1 MKTNLRVAK
10 IQAADR
16 ARAAYTQK
24 NSGKEGY
31 SLKALE
37 QIAKGNYRKVPELRP
52 NTTKATVST
61 TSSRGSLSGGNKT
74 VAKQRV
80 REHSG
85 SGMNLDKQTRNSVN
99 LPKTT
104 PAQRPTT
111 RYDKSNTTK
120 NASTVKQSSRDTKYD
135 KDFDNFYNYRFTHAD
150 MLDDY
155 KEGQEARPYWQK
167 VKEDIMTKNK
177 WSEKEFDAKWDA
189 YNKERQQKDADKEVS
204 DAIEAA
210 KKSPVASTLIQ
221 QMLFP
226 QELIEGGAAALSNLG
241 KSEEKAQSSSSP
253 LFTGTR
259 VRDAIKQ
266 TVKDEHIKSGAGKAA
281 YDIGTG
287 LADMAES
294 MVIPILG
301 TGSLGAKTAARTN
314 MQALDR
320 GVDPDKAAAT
330 AGLAGLVSGFMNK
343 VGFNKA
349 AESANLA
356 QAAGIEGLEN
366 LAEDVLNKGVDAAI
380 NQGQSEIG
388 ALFDY
393 YKAQGLDDNAAAKQ
407 VAIDQAKEEALSAG
421 TGMLFGGVLK
431 GVPALAGVLSN
442 RLGGVDTGRISP
454 EEAEIQ
460 RITEDYQN
468 AADEMARLQSQLPE
482 LTNTETDIGPIDGQL
497 SPEEVK
503 ILQDVV
509 DGKYDIPETGETAPV
524 EVDPNDVIYHSGI
537 LSRLNKADTAG
548 KMEGMRDT
556 GYYGTGHYFVD
567 QAHKGSIGKGTSY
580 GNKPYSSVDISKYNN
595 LYKADTDAKAN
606 KLHDFSQKMMRY
618 INGYNDR
625 YYTSDGEINSLARDN
640 YITDLYEQYLSLFPD
655 NHMGLA
661 EFENKL
667 DDMRNNYEYDYY
679 DRGDSAFTTFM
690 KEHGYNGVDTRGTRS
705 ADTERGVVIY
715 DLDEDSILQSNVTD
729 ADVKNGFMNTRVRN
743 ENPVFDTATDERI
756 QGDIDSYNSR
766 KKIAE
771 EYRKLFD
778 DKAHKALW
786 NDITEAQQ
794 RISDLENEGVS
805 HYKSL
810 IEDADYLEEAANLR
824 QKEFA
829 RMGLDEDIDVIKS
842 DMLNYAKENIDE
854 VIATV
859 EQEKARLAEMQQ
871 KYDAD
876 EELSKQAYQQ
886 AKENVNRTA
895 NEGTT
900 KNPTLTIGEDEIAQA
915 KTRHKELSK
924 ELVALNK
931 DIKKQQELF
940 DSLENKKSK
949 GAERKAAGQKLA
961 EMKKQ
966 AKAIQQEKSELS
978 YQMKG
983 EERPFKRYMQ
993 DYDKDAYNAIYGQ
1006 NGIMGKLD
1014 YATHFAGD
1022 TPEAIALRDEIKKII
1037 NDTVQSGE
1045 FPDEADIWN
1054 KVEQLDSM
1062 ARTTKQPFTSKKGKN
1077 YDYDTFFAPSNTDEY
1092 SGLNMDVVNGYHSAL
1107 RSHSNKAVT
1116 DRITDALNSDTF
1128 KPVEITGDMG
1138 QRYRIEKGDD
1148 GFNIITIGEDG
1159 NPVWSD
1165 TLKDP
1170 NALINK
1176 FSKTERDGISLLDE
1190 ALSAKPAEAPKAEA
1204 PKVKEIPTVK
1214 ETPKAEEAPKNDV
1227 PHMDGMIPG
1236 ETTPS
1241 NGEEK
1246 IRSFSNRGSKDKSL
1260 PDDIRKSL
1268 KEDVYRVV
1276 RNADTEARSE
1286 ELFDP
1291 NDLVK
1296 TRSNLDRAI
1305 KDHDPAAASLSYK
1318 LAKAYIDAGSYD
1330 AATDVIEDVSA
1341 ELTRGGQFTQAAKLA
1356 FLQNDPMAAMRA
1368 YKRDLDNINQWGAK
1382 KYGKKWEK
1390 LELTKEDMDAFNGV
1404 SKGDKEALSDVV
1416 SKLNTKFSKQI
1427 PATMWDKFVGATK
1440 VSMLLNTRTQ
1450 VRNIV
1455 ANMALLP
1462 VRSITDRV
1470 SALGQNITHLINPDV
1485 KVTQSLTGGTR
1496 AQKKAA
1502 GALFDKLK
1510 DEITGENKMKD
1521 SNKSEI
1527 LRSRQ
1532 IFNDD
1537 FLGRWIDNATHGG
1550 LERLN
1555 KRLGAEG
1562 NKSTMETLANFTYW
1576 LMGDF
1581 GDTPFVKRNFVN
1593 RLASYMK
1600 AQGID
1605 NIEDLPDDAI
1615 ALATQEALK
1624 ATFKDDNAF
1633 STALQGV
1640 KQKSGKF
1647 GEVALPFVKTPANLA
1662 MRGIDYSPVG
1672 LINTFRKLKSGA
1684 DVSEVIDDLSKNLT
1698 GTAMILLGYKLRDKG
1713 LLTGSYSEDK
1723 DEKAFQK
1730 QQGMLENAFHIGDNY
1745 ITYDWAQPTSTPLL
1759 IGSTIYDATHN
1770 TDEENKGIMGSIN
1783 TGFKGALNVTN
1794 SWLNTSPLQS
1804 VSDLLGGGEYSNEN
1818 GIAGNIANEIIE
1830 MPQRLLPAQL
1840 GAIARTNDPIM
1851 RDTYSG
1857 DQSLTGLL
1865 GNQVRQAQAKIPK
1878 LSEKLPISY
1887 DTWGNP
1893 RTRSDTKAEA
1903 FLAQN
1908 LNPGQLGNKNETPL
1922 DKEVQRLFDKTGN
1935 KEVFPINAARSL
1947 DLGEDG
1953 KIKLTPEQH
1962 SQYQKEMG
1970 QKSYKL
1976 AEDFMN
1982 GAEYNNLTDDEK
1994 AEALSSIYN
2003 FSNQLAKEKLF
2014 NHVTDS
2020 NSKLREIEKE
2030 EGPKGVTSYLV
2041 DKAKAQRL
2049 DLNVETYRKKEK
2061 EYEGGATKYVE
2072 NKKKADA
2079 LGLTVDTYDKKEAE
2093 YQGGA
2098 KQYVADKKKADELG
2112 ITVDQFNKAKTQ
2124 GGAAKFAAD
2133 KKAAE
2138 QAGFVTKE
2146 GSVQTKE
2153 YQKAIDKA
2161 GKQWRKMENDLPVL
2175 VKSGLDKSAIY
2186 TYGNALNSSYA
2197 STINPS
2203 QYAREYNAINT
2214 NKDNG
2219 MTQNE
2224 MLDYLNKG
2232 SYTQEEA
2239 DRLWTIYGDGWKQV
2253 PVLKG
2258 GKWSKKKKK

>member
-1 MKTNLRVAK
+1 MKTNLRAAG

-24 NSGKEGY
+24 NAGKEGY

-226 QELIEGGAAALSNLG
+226 QELIEGGAAALSNFG

-330 AGLAGLVSGFMNK
+330 AGLAGLTSGFMNK
-343 VGFNKA
+343 IGFNKA
-349 AESANLA
+349 AESASLA
-356 QAAGIEGLEN
+356 KAAGIEGLEN
-366 LAEDVLNKGVDAAI
+366 FAEDFINKGTDALI
-380 NQGQSEIG
+380 NRSKSEIG
-388 ALFDY
+388 ALYNF
-393 YKAQGLDDNAAAKQ
+393 YKAQGLDDKAAALRT
-407 VAIDQAKEEALSAG
+407 ALDEGKEEAVSAA
-421 TGMLFGGVLK
+421 TGMALGGLMK
-431 GVPALAGVLSN
+431 GVPALAGMLGN
-442 RLGGVDTGRISP
+442 KIGGVDTGKIP
-454 EEAEIQ
+454 
-460 RITEDYQN
+460 TEDVDIQN
-468 AADEMARLQSQLPE
+468 ATVQAEQAATEIENLRNQLPE
-482 LTNTETDIGPIDGQL
+482 LKNKAPAEDFNIPEEDIDAAVAESIGGIDDIL
-497 SPEEVK
+497 SPEE
-503 ILQDVV
+503 IAALQDVV
-509 DGKYDIPETGETAPV
+509 DGKYDIPETGETAPATDYITDLRNKLQNAEPIDKADALV
-524 EVDPNDVIYHSGI
+524 DGGYYRDHVQAGERFHEGKLDADVEDYLTKMEKNGNPAPTKNTVDTNKSDYNLKEKYNEDYEQMRRGVIKEYTNASDAQVDKYKTELDKLVSFGGWSKADPAVLDDYVEHAPTYKGQISRGLHFEPGDGEYDKFMNQVHESGTITLGKPSSWTTDPETSRLYSHMGDDTYDSVEIVCNQNRTSTPINFINWQGEDEVLSSSKASWTVLNEDTVTRPNGSKKTILYVAETGDKTPPKNAVTVPDEVDPNDVIYHSGI

-567 QAHKGSIGKGTSY
+567 QAHKSSIGKGTGY
-580 GNKPYSSVDISKYNN
+580 GDKPYSSVDISKYDN

-606 KLHDFSQKMMRY
+606 KLHNFSQKMMRF
-618 INGYNDR
+618 INGYNDK
-625 YYTSDGEINSLARDN
+625 YYSSDGEIDPLARDN
-640 YITDLYEQYLSLFPD
+640 YITDLYGQYLELFPD
-655 NHMGLA
+655 NHMNLA
-661 EFENKL
+661 DFENKL
-667 DDMRNNYEYDYY
+667 NDMRNGYEYDFY

-886 AKENVNRTA
+886 AKENVKNTYATERA
-895 NEGTT
+895 E
-900 KNPTLTIGEDEIAQA
+900 KNPTITSEPLDTRQA
-915 KTRHKELSK
+915 MP
-924 ELVALNK
+924 AL
-931 DIKKQQELF
+931 E
-940 DSLENKKSK
+940 
-949 GAERKAAGQKLA
+949 G
-961 EMKKQ
+961 M
-966 AKAIQQEKSELS
+966 
-978 YQMKG
+978 M
-983 EERPFKRYMQ
+983 
-993 DYDKDAYNAIYGQ
+993 
-1006 NGIMGKLD
+1006 
-1014 YATHFAGD
+1014 
-1022 TPEAIALRDEIKKII
+1022 
-1037 NDTVQSGE
+1037 
-1045 FPDEADIWN
+1045 PDE
-1054 KVEQLDSM
+1054 V
-1062 ARTTKQPFTSKKGKN
+1062 
-1077 YDYDTFFAPSNTDEY
+1077 AP
-1092 SGLNMDVVNGYHSAL
+1092 V
-1107 RSHSNKAVT
+1107 
-1116 DRITDALNSDTF
+1116 
-1128 KPVEITGDMG
+1128 
-1138 QRYRIEKGDD
+1138 
-1148 GFNIITIGEDG
+1148 
-1159 NPVWSD
+1159 
-1165 TLKDP
+1165 
-1170 NALINK
+1170 
-1176 FSKTERDGISLLDE
+1176 
-1190 ALSAKPAEAPKAEA
+1190 
-1204 PKVKEIPTVK
+1204 
-1214 ETPKAEEAPKNDV
+1214 
-1227 PHMDGMIPG
+1227 
-1236 ETTPS
+1236 
-1241 NGEEK
+1241 EEK
-1246 IRSFSNRGSKDKSL
+1246 IRSFSNRGSNDETL
-1260 PDDIRKSL
+1260 PDDIRNSL
-1268 KEDVYRVV
+1268 KEDVYKVV
-1276 RNADTEARSE
+1276 RNADTEAKAES
-1286 ELFDP
+1286 LFDAD
-1291 NDLVK
+1291 NLTQ

-1305 KDHDPAAASLSYK
+1305 KDRDPAAASLSYK
-1318 LAKAYIDAGSYD
+1318 LAKAYIDAGDYD
-1330 AATDVIEDVSA
+1330 AATDVIESVSA

-1356 FLQNDPMAAMRA
+1356 FMQNDPMAAMRA
-1368 YKRDLDNINQWGAK
+1368 YKRDLDKVNQWGAE
-1382 KYGKKWEK
+1382 KYGKKWQK
-1390 LELTKEDMDAFNGV
+1390 LKLTEEDMDAFNSV
-1404 SKGDKEALSDVV
+1404 SKGDKEALNNIV
-1416 SKLNTKFSKQI
+1416 SNLNTKFSKQI
-1427 PATMWDKFVGATK
+1427 PSTLWDKFVGATK
-1440 VSMLLNTRTQ
+1440 TAMLLNTRTQ
-1450 VRNIV
+1450 IRNIA
-1455 ANMALLP
+1455 ANMAVLP
-1462 VRSITDRV
+1462 VRSISDRV
-1470 SALGQNITHLINPDV
+1470 SALGQNIAHLINPDV
-1485 KVTQSLTGGTR
+1485 KVTQSLVGGAR

-1502 GALFDKLK
+1502 GELFDKMK
-1510 DEITGENKMKD
+1510 DEIVGENKMKD
-1521 SNKSEI
+1521 STKSQILSNK
-1527 LRSRQ
+1527 Q
-1532 IFNDD
+1532 TFNDD
-1537 FLGRWIDNATHGG
+1537 ILGKWIDNATHGG

-1555 KRLGAEG
+1555 QRLGAEG

-1581 GDTPFVKRNFVN
+1581 GDTPFVKKNFVN

-1605 NIEDLPDDAI
+1605 NVDDLPDDAI

-1633 STALQGV
+1633 SKALQGV
-1640 KQKSGKF
+1640 KQKTGKF

-1672 LINTFRKLKSGA
+1672 LINTFKKIKSGA
-1684 DVSEVIDDLSKNLT
+1684 DAGEIIDDLSKNLT
-1698 GTAMILLGYKLRDKG
+1698 GSAMILLGYKLREKG
-1713 LLTGSYSEDK
+1713 LLTGNYSEDK

-1730 QQGMLENAFHIGDNY
+1730 QQGMLENAFHVGDNY

-1759 IGSTIYDATHN
+1759 IGSTIYDAVN
-1770 TDEENKGIMGSIN
+1770 NSDAENDGVLGALN

-1804 VSDLLGGGEYSNEN
+1804 VSDLLGGGEYSNDN

-1830 MPQRLLPAQL
+1830 MPQRLIPAQL
-1840 GAIARTNDPIM
+1840 GAIARTSDPIM

-1857 DQSLTGLL
+1857 DQSLTGIL
-1865 GNQVRQAQAKIPK
+1865 GNQVRQAQAKVPE
-1878 LSEKLPISY
+1878 LSKQLPISY

-1893 RTRSDTKAEA
+1893 RTRSDTKLEA

-1908 LNPGQLGNKNETPL
+1908 FNPGQLGNKNETPL
-1922 DKEVQRLFDKTGN
+1922 DSEVQRLFDKTGN

-1947 DLGEDG
+1947 ELGDSG
-1953 KIKLTPEQH
+1953 RVKLTPEQH
-1962 SQYQKEMG
+1962 SQYQKELG
-1970 QKSYKL
+1970 QKSYEL
-1976 AEDFMN
+1976 VDDFMKN
-1982 GAEYNNLTDDEK
+1982 PEYKNLTDDEK
-1994 AEALSSIYN
+1994 AATLGSIYN
-2003 FSNQLAKEKLF
+2003 FSNELAKEKLF
-2014 NHVTDS
+2014 NHVTDN
-2020 NSKLREIEKE
+2020 NSKLKEIAKT
-2030 EGPKGVTSYLV
+2030 EGTKGVTAYYV
-2041 DKAKAQRL
+2041 DKIKADRL
-2049 DLNVETYRKKEK
+2049 GMNVDTYRKKES
-2061 EYEGGATKYVE
+2061 EYEGGAAKYAE
-2072 NKKKADA
+2072 TKKKADA
-2079 LGLTVDTYDKKEAE
+2079 LELSVDTYDKKEAE
-2093 YQGGA
+2093 YPGGA
-2098 KQYVADKKKADELG
+2098 KQYAADKKKADALG
-2112 ITVDQFNKAKTQ
+2112 ITVDQYNKAKTT
-2124 GGAAKFAAD
+2124 GGAEKFAAD
-2133 KKAAE
+2133 KKKAE
-2138 QAGFVTKE
+2138 QAGFVSKS

-2153 YQKAIDKA
+2153 YQKAMDKA

-2175 VKSGLDKSAIY
+2175 VNSGLDKSAIY
-2186 TYGNALNSSYA
+2186 TYGNALNSQYA
-2197 STINPS
+2197 SSINPS
-2203 QYAREYNAINT
+2203 EYARVYNAINT

-2224 MLDYLNKG
+2224 VLDYLNKG
-2232 SYTQEEA
+2232 KYTQAEA

-2253 PVLKG
+2253 PVLKNG
-2258 GKWSKKKKK
+2258 TWTKKKKK